1 MLIKNLKRTAEDPE
15 SDLDQ
20 TLKVLIEDFE
30 VEIIDLFIWRKQSDL
45 LERRRL
51 TLLELQKHS
60 EQRSFF

>member
-51 TLLELQKHS
+51 TLWELQKHS